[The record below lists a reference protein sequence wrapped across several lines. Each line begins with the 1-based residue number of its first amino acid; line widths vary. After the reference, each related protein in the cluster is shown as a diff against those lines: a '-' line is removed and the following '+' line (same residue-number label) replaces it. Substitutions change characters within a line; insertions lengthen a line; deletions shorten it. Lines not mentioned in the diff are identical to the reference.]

1 MRGFKKILYLA
12 GVEAADQEVWPRVV
26 QLAAA
31 SGASVTLHDV
41 ARPLSMYDAWL
52 EMPIATRD
60 LQDMIQQQRHAHL
73 HDLGELAQ
81 AAHVTTHVQESHGKP
96 FVDVIQAVL
105 RDGYDLV
112 AKGAD
117 NTSATTRL
125 FSAGTDLNLQRKCPC
140 PVWLLK
146 PEEESDRRRIV
157 AAVDLQP
164 EDEDHR
170 QINQLIVESAIAI
183 AQADQRE
190 LEVVNTWELAG
201 EMAMRTL
208 AGVPEATIEKYARD
222 IEQLHK
228 SWMDEF
234 LAPHQAVYDRCRG
247 RVLRGPVEEVLPDL
261 LDNEPA
267 SLLVMGTQ
275 ARLGIPGFFIGN
287 SAERI
292 LEEVRCSVM
301 TIKPAGFVSP
311 IRPGTH

>member
-1 MRGFKKILYLA
+1 MRRFKKILYLA

-31 SGASVTLHDV
+31 TGASVTLHEV

-60 LQDMIQQQRHAHL
+60 LQEMIQQQRHAHL
-73 HDLGELAQ
+73 HNLGELAQ
-81 AAHVTTHVQESHGKP
+81 AAHVPITVQESHGKP

-105 RDGYDLV
+105 REGYDLV

-117 NTSATTRL
+117 NTSAATRL

-146 PEEESDRRRIV
+146 PEESAERGRIV

-164 EDEDHR
+164 DDADH
-170 QINQLIVESAIAI
+170 QQLNQLIVEAALAI

-201 EMAMRTL
+201 ESAMRCL
-208 AGVPEATIEKYARD
+208 AGVPEQTIERYARD

-228 SWMDEF
+228 GWMDEF
-234 LAPHQAVYDRCRG
+234 LAPHQADYDRCRG

-261 LDNEPA
+261 LDSEPA

-292 LEEVRCSVM
+292 LEEVRCSIL

-311 IRPGTH
+311 IRLLSH